1 MCVCIYICVYVY
13 MCIYTHTYIHMAVL
27 SYRSN
32 SQTPGSIRYK
42 FKITFIGFI

>member
-1 MCVCIYICVYVY
+1 MCVCIYMYVY

-42 FKITFIGFI
+42 FKISFIGFI